1 MLLQFQLWDQS
12 DLRLTSTDLRKWHR
26 VAVQSHFSKGTSHF
40 LSSSLESLS
49 IFYGEAS
56 VSVDLARLVP
66 GTACSRVHAAIRTH
80 LREALDLI

>member
-26 VAVQSHFSKGTSHF
+26 VAVQSHFSKSHF
-40 LSSSLESLS
+40 LSSSLKSLS

-66 GTACSRVHAAIRTH
+66 GTACSRVHAAIRAH